1 MNDLEL
7 KQRLDR
13 MIATVDSLIELTSSF
28 SFSPK
33 GENEECAA
41 DVTSQMDA
49 AASRETLATDQ
60 NRDSQEIT

>member
-1 MNDLEL
+1 VKNKSREIAAAV
-7 KQRLDR
+7 DR
-13 MIATVDSLIELTSSF
+13 ILSKVESLIQICRTF
-28 SFSPK
+28 TFYQ
-33 GENEECAA
+33 ECAA